1 MGLFGKSNDDKKLDL
16 FNKGLS
22 LIKLEKYPEAGKYYN
37 EALKIDPN
45 YVDPLM
51 GLILISTKLEMYPEI
66 ILLCDKIIK
75 LFPEGLE
82 VILSNKG
89 FALINLERYE
99 EALVCF
105 DEVIRINPENSDGWY
120 NKGKTLAELGRDDE
134 AKQCFRKATDLD
146 ES

>member
-22 LIKLEKYPEAGKYYN
+22 LIKLEKYPEAAKYYN

-51 GLILISTKLEMYPEI
+51 GLVLISIKLEMYPEV

-82 VILSNKG
+82 TMLSHKSV
-89 FALINLERYE
+89 ALMNLERYE
-99 EALVCF
+99 EALVC
-105 DEVIRINPENSDGWY
+105 
-120 NKGKTLAELGRDDE
+120 
-134 AKQCFRKATDLD
+134 LD
-146 ES
+146 